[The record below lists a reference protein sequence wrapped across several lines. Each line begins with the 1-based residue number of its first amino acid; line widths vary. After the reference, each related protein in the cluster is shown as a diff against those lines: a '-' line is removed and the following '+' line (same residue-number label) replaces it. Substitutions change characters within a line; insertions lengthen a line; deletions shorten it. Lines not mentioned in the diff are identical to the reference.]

1 MKNMPKKMT
10 LNAILVS
17 AAIILSGIS
26 FQACDFFKK
35 KEEPKE
41 HEKTQ
46 EPSAE
51 VDKKLDEIIGK
62 LDKIEKTLAKF
73 EEAEKNNEK
82 EITPPQETEDKL
94 PQAKENSTGE
104 HVAEKPEE
112 KMPAPSEHKAET
124 QPKKEAMQKPK
135 ETPDVIY
142 KKAMN
147 AFKAKNFEEAAS
159 SFDEIII
166 FFPENDLVDNSSYWK
181 GESFLAMKK
190 YDEAVKAFGLVA
202 EKYPD
207 SEKAPAALL
216 KQGHANASMG
226 NMEEAR
232 NCYRKTVITYP
243 FSQQGAEAQVLLEK
257 SE

>member
-1 MKNMPKKMT
+1 MPKKMT

-35 KEEPKE
+35 KEETKA
-41 HEKTQ
+41 HEITP
-46 EPSAE
+46 EPSAAM
-51 VDKKLDEIIGK
+51 DKKLDEILEK
-62 LDKIEKTLAKF
+62 LDKIEKALAKF
-73 EEAEKNNEK
+73 EEAETNSGK
-82 EITPPQETEDKL
+82 EIKAPKEAEDEL
-94 PQAKENSTGE
+94 SHAKEDPHGE
-104 HVAEKPEE
+104 DHAEKPEE
-112 KMPAPSEHKAET
+112 KMPENSDHKAET
-124 QPKKEAMQKPK
+124 NAKKEPLEKPK

-147 AFKAKNFEEAAS
+147 AFKSKKFEEAAS
-159 SFDEIII
+159 HFDEIII
-166 FFPENDLVDNSSYWK
+166 FSPDNDLVDNSSYWK

-190 YDEAVKAFGLVA
+190 YEEAVKAFGLVA

-207 SEKAPAALL
+207 SEKAAAALL
-216 KQGHANASMG
+216 KQGQANAAMG

-243 FSQQGAEAQVLLEK
+243 FSQPGAEAQSLLEK